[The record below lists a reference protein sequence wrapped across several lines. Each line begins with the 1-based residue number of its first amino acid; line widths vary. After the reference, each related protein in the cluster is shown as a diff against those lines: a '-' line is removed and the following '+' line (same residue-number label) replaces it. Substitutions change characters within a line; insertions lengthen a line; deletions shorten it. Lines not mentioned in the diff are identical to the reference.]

1 MNNLP
6 GASQQEKLN
15 FIKFVCKNIDA
26 SLSVFIFVFKKIF
39 RKLKQNLKFGCYPG
53 YALETLKDKGGE
65 SVIVRWPL
73 NYKRTVPGNKGGTDN
88 NDIELLYSN
97 LDFNNINDYFSFPF
111 DEEELSVFCRFNW
124 LLTKLSGSPGL
135 SQEWGLEKVRKCL
148 ELEKELAGKNKF
160 HLSAYDAS
168 ERIVNSL
175 IFFLLASGREES
187 ELPDW
192 LKGFISDSAEQISN
206 KLEFYPEGRVNNH
219 IINDARGLYFAGA
232 FLGKENYSNAAI
244 SIFRNELSK
253 VITEDGFL
261 REGSSHYHFLITRWL
276 LEVIFLADLIDDSSV
291 KSIIRPFAAKCVK
304 VCWFFLV
311 REIKTGRWGIPLI
324 GDVSPDF
331 PPKWLLG
338 LPWSEPAISV
348 YRPLELPRNNFLEG
362 WGSLFGFSNELL
374 DQSLAKEKCFQP
386 YNSGWYRLDFYRFTI
401 FWHVDLNGPSLNTTH
416 GHSDTGSFC
425 FYVDGMPVLADIGR
439 YNYTNSSIGKYG
451 ISAASHNAIMIDG
464 LEPFGPANYPDYYIS
479 SSANVNYK
487 EEGERF
493 IFKISHNGFNRIS
506 GDKINIQ
513 REYIIE
519 KNLIQVIDNLDGKKQ
534 HNIEQSFHFYPGME
548 IVKESKRDDIYCLRF
563 KGIRLNFKVDD
574 FKIRDGF
581 IKYGLE
587 RYFPAYGRQAASSVI
602 RVSGKQKLPFSQK
615 FTFEVL

>member
-15 FIKFVCKNIDA
+15 LIKFFCKNIA
-26 SLSVFIFVFKKIF
+26 AVPPAFVFVFKKIF

-53 YALETLKDKGGE
+53 YALEALNDKSGK
-65 SVIVRWPL
+65 SVIVKTPF
-73 NYKRTVPGNKGGTDN
+73 NYRRTVPENKGGTDN

-97 LDFNNINDYFSFPF
+97 LNFNNIKDYFSSPS
-111 DEEELSVFCRFNW
+111 DEEELFVFCRFNW
-124 LLTKLSGSPGL
+124 LLTKLSGSQGL
-135 SQEWGLEKVRKCL
+135 SKEWGLEKIRKCL

-160 HLSAYDAS
+160 HLNAYDAS
-168 ERIVNSL
+168 ERIANTL
-175 IFFLLASGREES
+175 IFFMLTSGEGKL

-192 LKGFISDSAEQISN
+192 LKRFISESAEQISN

-219 IINDARGLYFAGA
+219 IINDARGLYFAGV
-232 FLGKENYSNAAI
+232 FLSKEGYLKAAN
-244 SIFRNELSK
+244 SIFRNELPK
-253 VITEDGFL
+253 VITKDGFS

-276 LEVIFLADLIDDSSV
+276 LEVIFLADLINDDSA
-291 KSIIRPFAAKCVK
+291 KSIIRPFAAGCLKM
-304 VCWFFLV
+304 CWFFLV
-311 REIKTGRWGIPLI
+311 QEIKTGRWDIPLI

-348 YRPLELPRNNFLEG
+348 YRPLELPANNFLEG
-362 WGSLFGFSNELL
+362 WGSLFGFSNELS
-374 DQSLAKEKCFQP
+374 DQPLKKERCFQP
-386 YNSGWYRLDFYRFTI
+386 YKSGWYRLDFYCFTI
-401 FWHVDLNGPSLNTTH
+401 FWHVDLNGPSLNITH
-416 GHSDTGSFC
+416 GHCDTGSFC
-425 FYVDGMPVLADIGR
+425 FYIYGMPVLADIGR

-479 SSANVNYK
+479 SRTNVNYK
-487 EEGERF
+487 EEGEKF

-519 KNLIQVIDNLDGKKQ
+519 KNLIQVIDNLDGKKP
-534 HNIEQSFHFYPGME
+534 HNIEQFFHFHPGIE
-548 IVKESKRDDIYCLRF
+548 IVKENNRDDIYCLRS
-563 KGIRLNFKVDD
+563 KDIRLNFKVDD
-574 FKIRDGF
+574 FKIRDGS
-581 IKYGLE
+581 IKYGPGQ
-587 RYFPAYGRQAASSVI
+587 YFPAYGRQVVSSVI
-602 RVSGKQKLPFSQK
+602 RVSGKRNLPFSQK
-615 FTFEVL
+615 FTFEVF